1 MTGWYIAGGVLA
13 FFLLLLLLPV
23 KVYAACREELFL
35 KVGYAFFSFRLL
47 PPKEEEKKPPA
58 PKKKKKKAAKK
69 PSQKSVPK
77 KETPPSQSQELKKK
91 LLEIFHYEG
100 LSGLL
105 ELLKDLSGIAVG
117 AGKKLLS
124 HFTIKKFDLLL
135 TVGGEDAA
143 ETALTYGK
151 LCGVV
156 YPAVGTIVT
165 ACKCRRYGVTV
176 QPGFGA
182 PETQVEFEARGQI
195 RLVFLVAYSIQA
207 LFRFIMR
214 VIRANRELE
223 AAKEREHRQNQ
234 IRQ

>member
-23 KVYAACREELFL
+23 RVYAAYREELSL
-35 KVGYAFFSFRLL
+35 KVGYAFFSFQLL

-58 PKKKKKKAAKK
+58 PKKKKKAAKK
-69 PSQKSVPK
+69 SPQKPVSQTEK
-77 KETPPSQSQELKKK
+77 PPSQAKELKKK
-91 LLEIFHYEG
+91 AKEILHYEG

-105 ELLKDLSGIAVG
+105 ELLKDVGGIAVG
-117 AGKKLLS
+117 TGKKLFA
-124 HFTIKKFDLLL
+124 HFTLKKFDLLL

-156 YPAVGTIVT
+156 YPVVGTIVT
-165 ACKCRRYGVTV
+165 ACKCRKYGVTV
-176 QPGFGA
+176 QPDFDA
-182 PETQVEFEARGQI
+182 PETQAEFEARGQI

-207 LFRFIMR
+207 LLQFIKR
-214 VIRANRELE
+214 IVRANRELE

>member
-1 MTGWYIAGGVLA
+1 M
-13 FFLLLLLLPV
+13 
-23 KVYAACREELFL
+23 
-35 KVGYAFFSFRLL
+35 
-47 PPKEEEKKPPA
+47 
-58 PKKKKKKAAKK
+58 
-69 PSQKSVPK
+69 
-77 KETPPSQSQELKKK
+77 
-91 LLEIFHYEG
+91 
-100 LSGLL
+100 

>member
-23 KVYAACREELFL
+23 RVYAAYREELSL

-47 PPKEEEKKPPA
+47 PPKKEKEKPPA
-58 PKKKKKKAAKK
+58 PKKKKKAAKK
-69 PSQKSVPK
+69 PPQKPVSQAEK
-77 KETPPSQSQELKKK
+77 PPSQAKELKKK
-91 LLEIFHYEG
+91 AKEILHYEG

-105 ELLKDLSGIAVG
+105 ELLKDVGEIAVG
-117 AGKKLLS
+117 TGKKLFA
-124 HFTIKKFDLLL
+124 HFTLKKFDLLL

-151 LCGVV
+151 LCGAV
-156 YPAVGTIVT
+156 YPVVGTIVT
-165 ACKCRRYGVTV
+165 ACKCRKYGVTV
-176 QPGFGA
+176 QPDFDA
-182 PETQVEFEARGQI
+182 PETQGEFEARGQI
-195 RLVFLVAYSIQA
+195 RLVFLAAYSIQA
-207 LFRFIMR
+207 LFQFIKRM
-214 VIRANRELE
+214 VRANRELE